1 MGKKENLIYIQNEI
15 DNFLKHNWDGEVRN
29 SIVWDAFKAFLRG
42 ILIAISSKNKKGRDK
57 KMKELQEKIKGKER
71 DTQKPGNR
79 KKDLT
84 ELKILQEQMHLFV
97 E

>member
-29 SIVWDAFKAFLRG
+29 SIVWDAFKAFLRE